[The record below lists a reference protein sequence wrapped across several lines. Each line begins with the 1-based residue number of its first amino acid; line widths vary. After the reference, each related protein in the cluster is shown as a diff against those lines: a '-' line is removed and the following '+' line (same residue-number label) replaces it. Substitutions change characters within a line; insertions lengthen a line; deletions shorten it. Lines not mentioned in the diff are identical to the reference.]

1 MGGRLAG
8 MEISYKLTEAEFV
21 RGARLE
27 RKASSRSS
35 LKTALFWMSI
45 MAGLM
50 ILFASIRPRN
60 QAPVTSYAA
69 IFRSAQP
76 SPTTPA
82 EKTAS
87 FLQQVGPFLVIAG
100 LWILLVKGLVPLRLR
115 YLYRKDPRMQAHF
128 VVELTTDSIS
138 TYNAAGT
145 SSRSAWNVYDGWCEG
160 EGIIVLMFR
169 SGTYSI
175 MSLAGL
181 SPLQQ
186 DEVRGIL
193 AAALPRK

>member
-1 MGGRLAG
+1 MSGRLAG
-8 MEISYKLTEAEFV
+8 MEITYKLTEDEFV

-60 QAPVTSYAA
+60 PAPVISYAA
-69 IFRSAQP
+69 SLRSVSP

-82 EKTAS
+82 DKTAAL
-87 FLQQVGPFLVIAG
+87 LQQVGPFLVIAG

-128 VVELTTDSIS
+128 VVELTH
-138 TYNAAGT
+138 GFH
-145 SSRSAWNVYDGWCEG
+145 
-160 EGIIVLMFR
+160 LH
-169 SGTYSI
+169 
-175 MSLAGL
+175 
-181 SPLQQ
+181 LQRCRNLIQ
-186 DEVRGIL
+186 KRVECLRRL
-193 AAALPRK
+193 E

>member
-1 MGGRLAG
+1 
-8 MEISYKLTEAEFV
+8 MEFSYKLTEAEFMS
-21 RGARLE
+21 GARLE
-27 RKASSRSS
+27 RKSSSRSS

-60 QAPVTSYAA
+60 LQAPVASSAA
-69 IFRSAQP
+69 VFRSAQ
-76 SPTTPA
+76 SSSTTPA
-82 EKTAS
+82 GKTAVL
-87 FLQQVGPFLVIAG
+87 LQEVGPFLVIAG

-128 VVELTTDSIS
+128 VVELTHDSIS

-145 SSRSAWNVYDGWCEG
+145 SSRSAWNVYDGWSEG
-160 EGIIVLMFR
+160 EGIVVLMFH
-169 SGTYSI
+169 SGAYSV

-181 SPLQQ
+181 SSVQQ

-193 AAALPRK
+193 SAALPRK

>member
-1 MGGRLAG
+1 
-8 MEISYKLTEAEFV
+8 MEISYKLTEAEFI

-35 LKTALFWMSI
+35 LKTALFWMAI

-50 ILFASIRPRN
+50 ILFAVIRSRN
-60 QAPVTSYAA
+60 PQAPDTTSAA
-69 IFRSAQP
+69 VFRTAQP

-82 EKTAS
+82 DKTAA

-100 LWILLVKGLVPLRLR
+100 LWILIVRGLVPLRLR

-128 VVELTTDSIS
+128 VVELTRDSIS

-145 SSRSAWNVYDGWCEG
+145 SSRSAWNVYDGWCESG
-160 EGIIVLMFR
+160 GIVVLLFH
-169 SGTYSI
+169 SGAYSI

-186 DEVRGIL
+186 DELRAIL
-193 AAALPRK
+193 TAALPRK

>member
-1 MGGRLAG
+1 MGATLAG
-8 MEISYKLTEAEFV
+8 MEFSYKLTEAEFL

-27 RKASSRSS
+27 RKSSSRSS

-50 ILFASIRPRN
+50 ILFAAIRSRN
-60 QAPVTSYAA
+60 HQLPDSTAA
-69 IFRSAQP
+69 VFRSAQT
-76 SPTTPA
+76 SSTTPA
-82 EKTAS
+82 GKTADL
-87 FLQQVGPFLVIAG
+87 LQEVGPFLVIAG

-115 YLYRKDPRMQAHF
+115 YLYRKDPRMQSHF
-128 VVELTTDSIS
+128 VVELTGDSIS

-160 EGIIVLMFR
+160 EGIVVLMFH
-169 SGTYSI
+169 SGAYSI

-181 SPLQQ
+181 TPLQQ
-186 DEVRGIL
+186 SEVRGIL
-193 AAALPRK
+193 TAALPRK

>member
-1 MGGRLAG
+1 
-8 MEISYKLTEAEFV
+8 MEFSYKLTEAEFL

-50 ILFASIRPRN
+50 ILFASIRSRN
-60 QAPVTSYAA
+60 PQAPVTSSAA

-76 SPTTPA
+76 NPATPGD
-82 EKTAS
+82 KTAAT
-87 FLQQVGPFLVIAG
+87 LQQVGPFLVIAG

-128 VVELTTDSIS
+128 VVELTQDSIS

-145 SSRSAWNVYDGWCEG
+145 SSRSAWNVYDGWSEG
-160 EGIIVLMFR
+160 EGIVVLMFH
-169 SGTYSI
+169 SGAYSI

-193 AAALPRK
+193 TAALPRK

>member
-1 MGGRLAG
+1 
-8 MEISYKLTEAEFV
+8 MEFSYKLTEAEFMS
-21 RGARLE
+21 GARLE
-27 RKASSRSS
+27 RKSSSRAS

-60 QAPVTSYAA
+60 HQASVANSAA
-69 IFRSAQP
+69 VVRSVQP

-82 EKTAS
+82 GKTAVL
-87 FLQQVGPFLVIAG
+87 LQQVGPFLVIAG

-128 VVELTTDSIS
+128 VVELTQDSIS

-145 SSRSAWNVYDGWCEG
+145 SSRSAWNVYGGWCED
-160 EGIIVLMFR
+160 EGIVVLMFH
-169 SGTYSI
+169 SGAYSI

-193 AAALPRK
+193 SAALPRK